1 MKPSSLFSYKSLLII
16 SLILILWGTSF
27 VFLKTKN
34 IWKNKQQNI
43 VKNQVQPLED
53 ISDYLNNTENNR
65 DPDFAVAKKYL
76 EDGDIKGAIPLWEK
90 VVKKNENVWDNTNT
104 STTTSKVNS
113 KIVLAQTYLQYG
125 NYYYK
130 EKEYADKA
138 IKTITENSEDDY
150 GAQGMYFVG
159 YAYEITKRY
168 EDALTWYEKGLK
180 VSSNTDKLNAIFKNQ
195 IGHVHDLM
203 GDIEKANEYYVSCER
218 LWLDIPENLLNR
230 WRYEY
235 RKNNIDSAE
244 KYFNKLFW
252 SHINS
257 FIQAEIYFDLSS
269 IYLGKGGT
277 NVAIKYA
284 TLGIKAHEAYP
295 GNYINLG
302 IGYIQK
308 WWADIE
314 KAVPNLQ
321 RAIELYPNN
330 SSAYKQLWVYFY
342 IKDDYK
348 NAIANFEKQLEVSW
362 QDIWLMQGEKEQMIQ
377 SALYDLARA
386 YALSSY
392 AEKSIFYL
400 NQVLDGKNKVYYA
413 GFITDFMA
421 KNWPFD
427 KLKTNDV
434 FVKNLQI
441 IMNLYK
447 TK

>member
-1 MKPSSLFSYKSLLII
+1 MKSSSFFSYKSLLII
-16 SLILILWGTSF
+16 SLILILWGTSII
-27 VFLKTKN
+27 FLKTKN
-34 IWKNKQQNI
+34 TWERKQTATI
-43 VKNQVQPLED
+43 VKNQVQPSENLN
-53 ISDYLNNTENNR
+53 DYLDNPKNNT
-65 DPDFAVAKKYL
+65 DPDFAAAKKSL
-76 EDGDIKGAIPLWEK
+76 EDGDIKWAIPLWEK
-90 VVKKNENVWDNTNT
+90 VVKKDESIWVGTGV
-104 STTTSKVNS
+104 TTSKVNS
-113 KIVLAQTYLQYG
+113 KIILAQTYLQYG

-138 IKTITENSEDDY
+138 MQTITENSEDDY

-195 IGHVHDLM
+195 IGHVYDLM
-203 GDIEKANEYYVSCER
+203 GDKEKANGYYILAEK
-218 LWLDIPENLLNR
+218 WGFEMPENLLNR
-230 WRYEY
+230 GRYEY
-235 RKNNIDSAE
+235 SKNNIEAAE
-244 KYFNKLFW
+244 TYFNKLLLLR
-252 SHINS
+252 INS
-257 FIQAEIYFDLSS
+257 FTQAEVYFDLSS

-277 NVAIKYA
+277 DVAIKYA

-308 WWADIE
+308 WWTDIE

-321 RAIELYPNN
+321 RAIELYPNS

-362 QDIWLMQGEKEQMIQ
+362 QDIMLMQNEKENMKQ